1 MRINLEKIT
10 LQCLGG
16 RLSEQTQMD
25 ALLLFADTWLQPFG
39 VDALDTH
46 AVAGNRLRGAC
57 AHAGPL
63 GSGSVAVTE
72 PGSLNASAVYHAVVS
87 SYDHPVPD
95 HTVIEDVARQTGR
108 IMRAN
113 RHRSLAFSPMRC
125 DGLSP
130 LETLTP
136 IVSGLCA
143 VSNVDSDHLMIRIVV
158 PEELSLDDFTT
169 ALLRSASLARAPL
182 GA

>member
-10 LQCLGG
+10 LQCLAG
-16 RLSEQTQMD
+16 RLAAQTQMD

-39 VDALDTH
+39 IDAQETH
-46 AVAGNRLRGAC
+46 ALAGNRLRGAC
-57 AHAGPL
+57 AHAGPM
-63 GSGSVAVTE
+63 GSGCVAVTE

-95 HTVIEDVARQTGR
+95 HTVIEYVARQTAR
-108 IMRAN
+108 IMRIN
-113 RHRSLAFSPMRC
+113 RHRSLALAPMRC

-136 IVSGLCA
+136 IVRGLSA
-143 VSNVDSDHLMIRIVV
+143 ASDQGDDHLQVRIVISEDV
-158 PEELSLDDFTT
+158 SLDECTT
-169 ALLRSASLARAPL
+169 ALLRAVSHARAPVE
-182 GA
+182 A